1 MNITENL
8 TVEDLQE
15 LLKTMY
21 QKGIQEEEVNTMEFL
36 NEIKESIISLCTTNE
51 IIKEVISNDQTN
63 DGY

>member
-21 QKGIQEEEVNTMEFL
+21 QKGIQEEVNTRDFL
-36 NEIKESIISLCTTNE
+36 DEIKESIIALCTTNE
-51 IIKEVISNDQTN
+51 IDN
-63 DGY
+63 

>member
-21 QKGIQEEEVNTMEFL
+21 QKGIQSEEVNTSEFL
-36 NEIKESIISLCTTNE
+36 DEIKESIISLCTTNE
-51 IIKEVISNDQTN
+51 IDN
-63 DGY
+63 

>member
-21 QKGIQEEEVNTMEFL
+21 QKGIQLEEVNTRDFL
-36 NEIKESIISLCTTNE
+36 DEIKESIITLCTTNE
-51 IIKEVISNDQTN
+51 IDN
-63 DGY
+63 

>member
-1 MNITENL
+1 MNLTENL

-15 LLKTMY
+15 LLKAMY
-21 QKGIQEEEVNTMEFL
+21 QKGVQEEVNTRDFL